1 MNKYLA
7 LGQIE
12 LFLDSRK
19 VPLDNIA
26 YNEGYFW
33 GTEYRKVITDRKRH
47 REGGALREI
56 FHDDRRDVRLDLVE
70 QYLGANRIV

>member
-33 GTEYRKVITDRKRH
+33 GTEYRKVITDRK
-47 REGGALREI
+47 
-56 FHDDRRDVRLDLVE
+56 
-70 QYLGANRIV
+70 